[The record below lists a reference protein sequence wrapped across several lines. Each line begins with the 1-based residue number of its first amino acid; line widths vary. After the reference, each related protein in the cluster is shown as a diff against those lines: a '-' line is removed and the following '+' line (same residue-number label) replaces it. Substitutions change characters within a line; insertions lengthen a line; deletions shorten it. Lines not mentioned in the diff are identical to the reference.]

1 MKFIDFVGNEK
12 IKQQLSYLH
21 ESGRLPHAIVIE
33 GDTGLGKRTLA
44 RELALNLLCRGDDKP
59 CRECPQCSKVLKGIH
74 PDVYE
79 YSASGGARS
88 FHVDVV
94 RDVKDDVFMSP
105 NEADYKVYILGNCQG
120 MSDSAQNAILKILE
134 EPPEYAL
141 FILTTTTKSALLET
155 VLSRSVVITLEGV
168 DAKAGAD
175 YICSKNEEID
185 FDSALSAV
193 SAWGGNIGKAIE
205 SLGDGKLSEITR
217 CANEVCS
224 ALISQDEYELV
235 EIFMK
240 NFYRD
245 NASLIMLLT
254 FLKTV
259 FRDAMLYTDGQDL
272 MSGQGDSAKML
283 ASRLNKERLLRLITT
298 TDNIRLLAERNGN
311 NAILITKICYDL
323 RRAIGR

>member
-1 MKFIDFVGNEK
+1 MRFTDFIGNEK
-12 IKQQLSYLH
+12 IKEQLTFLQ

-33 GDTGLGKRTLA
+33 GEAGIGKRTLA
-44 RELALNLLCRGDDKP
+44 KEIALNLLCRGDDKP
-59 CRECPQCSKVLKGIH
+59 CRACPQCSKVTKGIH

-79 YSASGGARS
+79 YSASGGPRS

-94 RDVKDDVFMSP
+94 RDVRDDVFMQP

-134 EPPEYAL
+134 EPPEYAI

-168 DAKAGAD
+168 DAKLGAD
-175 YICSKNEEID
+175 YICARDSEID
-185 FDSALSAV
+185 YDSAYSAV
-193 SAWGGNIGKAIE
+193 SAWNGNIGKAVE
-205 SLGDGKLSEITR
+205 SLGDGKLSEITA
-217 CANEVCS
+217 CANEICT
-224 ALISQDEYELV
+224 ALVSQNEYDLL

-240 NFYRD
+240 KFQKD
-245 NASLIMLLT
+245 NAGLIMLLS

-259 FRDAMLYTDGQDL
+259 FRDALVYGNSADL
-272 MSGQGDSAKML
+272 MSGQSDSVKLL
-283 ASRLNKERLLRLITT
+283 ASRLSKDKILKLIATV
-298 TDNIRLLAERNGN
+298 DNIRTLAEHNSY

-323 RRAIGR
+323 RKSVGR